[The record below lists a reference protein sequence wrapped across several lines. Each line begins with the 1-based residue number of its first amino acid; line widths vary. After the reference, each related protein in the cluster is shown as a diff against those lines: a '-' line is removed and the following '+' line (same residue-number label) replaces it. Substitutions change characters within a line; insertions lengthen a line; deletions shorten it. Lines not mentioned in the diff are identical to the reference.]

1 MKLASLVAELMSENA
16 KVSIAGSGDAYVFA
30 SSSLD
35 VSVAGSGDVYYLG
48 QPHINSKIAGSGSVK
63 AIP

>member
-1 MKLASLVAELMSENA
+1 
-16 KVSIAGSGDAYVFA
+16 
-30 SSSLD
+30 